1 MFISTCLIS
10 TCYRV
15 VGSKVGLIRRG
26 FKNLCCS
33 AALLR
38 EGSRDPLDPSGSRE
52 APSGGPAG
60 WGGVPL
66 KLLRIRN
73 LRIF

>member
-1 MFISTCLIS
+1 MFISTCTCLIS
-10 TCYRV
+10 TFSRV

-26 FKNLCCS
+26 FRNLCCI

-52 APSGGPAG
+52 APSEGPAV
-60 WGGVPL
+60 GGGSP
-66 KLLRIRN
+66 
-73 LRIF
+73 